1 MKTLYRKGVIN
12 IEENCL
18 MNKMYTFQASSK
30 CFTHLRE
37 FLYTGVIQGAPLPPF
52 SFLLWLFSQLKR

>member
-30 CFTHLRE
+30 CFTYLRE
-37 FLYTGVIQGAPLPPF
+37 FIYTGVIQGVHQCFP
-52 SFLLWLFSQLKR
+52 